1 MDYNT
6 LIRKARARNIRVT
19 KNTRSG
25 RRYLTA
31 SELRRKL
38 KRRKLRS
45 KRLTVVKSG
54 FLGGLIGGIFGRS
67 ARKTVLRRKLRRKL
81 RRGRKGKSRKICMC
95 NRRKCKC
102 KRKRNRRLYK
112 PRGGVRAGA
121 LFALKT
127 IATGAAI
134 QLGSEAAKR
143 VLVS

>member
-1 MDYNT
+1 MDYNA
-6 LIRKARARNIRVT
+6 LIRKARSRNIRVT
-19 KNTRSG
+19 KRTRNG

-45 KRLTVVKSG
+45 KRLTAVKTG
-54 FLGGLIGGIFGRS
+54 FIGGLIGGLFGRS
-67 ARKTVLRRKLRRKL
+67 IRKTKLRRKL
-81 RRGRKGKSRKICMC
+81 RKGRKGKSKKICIC

-102 KRKRNRRLYK
+102 KRTRKLYK
-112 PRGGVRAGA
+112 SGRRSGVKAGA
-121 LFALKT
+121 IFALKT

-143 VLVS
+143 VLIS

>member
-1 MDYNT
+1 MDYNA
-6 LIRKARARNIRVT
+6 LIRKARSRNIRITKRT
-19 KNTRSG
+19 KNG

-38 KRRKLRS
+38 KRRKSRS
-45 KRLTVVKSG
+45 KKLIAVKTG
-54 FLGGLIGGIFGRS
+54 FLGGLIGGLFGRS
-67 ARKTVLRRKLRRKL
+67 IRKTKLSRKLRK
-81 RRGRKGKSRKICMC
+81 GRKGKSKKICMC

-102 KRKRNRRLYK
+102 KRGRKLYRSGKRS
-112 PRGGVRAGA
+112 GVKAGA